1 MYEQIINDLMLA
13 YSFLDRL
20 GDLEA
25 IAAQQ
30 IIVDVIE
37 KLLSEV
43 DML

>member
-1 MYEQIINDLMLA
+1 MYEQIISDLMLA
-13 YSFLDRL
+13 YSFLGRL

-30 IIVDVIE
+30 IIADVIE

-43 DML
+43 A